1 MSWTV
6 KAELGNQELTL
17 GVGLPLHDA
26 LEFHQ
31 VLTDHV
37 EMAYRSATIRPSMKR
52 ISYWVEDE
60 GEPVLIAA
68 PRDLLPSL
76 TLEAALI

>member
-6 KAELGNQELTL
+6 KAELANQELTL

-37 EMAYRSATIRPSMKR
+37 EMAYRSATIRPSNESVTGLKMKANLFLSLPHE
-52 ISYWVEDE
+52 IYFQASY
-60 GEPVLIAA
+60 LKQH
-68 PRDLLPSL
+68 
-76 TLEAALI
+76 